1 MALMG
6 EAKRRMSGLV
16 WSNTELAQQIYA
28 GDKRAEAELFTRF
41 GAGVRQ
47 ILLRVTGS
55 SATAED
61 LCQETLIVTL
71 QRLRSKPLED
81 PSRLAAFVA
90 QTARGLALAERR
102 KERRRRTD
110 TDSEAISE
118 MPDLAHG
125 QESEAQVDSIAAVVQ
140 KLLRD
145 LPSERDQLLLVRYYL
160 RGEDRVEICRDLEI
174 TEASFNVALFRAR
187 ARFQKLLAR
196 RGLIEADLMVFLLA

>member
-1 MALMG
+1 
-6 EAKRRMSGLV
+6 MSGLA
-16 WSNTELAQQIYA
+16 WSNAELAQQIHA
-28 GDKRAEAELFTRF
+28 GDKRAEAELFNRF
-41 GAGVRQ
+41 GMGVLQ
-47 ILLRVTGS
+47 ILLQLTGS

-90 QTARGLALAERR
+90 QTARNLALAQRR
-102 KERRRRTD
+102 KERRQRTD

-118 MPDLAHG
+118 VPDFARG
-125 QESEAQVDSIAAVVQ
+125 QESEAQLDSVAAAVQ
-140 KLLRD
+140 KVLRE
-145 LPSERDQLLLVRYYL
+145 LRSKRDQLLLVRYYL
-160 RGEDRVEICRDLEI
+160 RGEDRIEICRDLEI

-196 RGLIEADLMVFLLA
+196 RGIREADLMVFLLV

>member
-1 MALMG
+1 
-6 EAKRRMSGLV
+6 MSGLA

-41 GAGVRQ
+41 GAGILQ

-55 SATAED
+55 AAAAEE

-81 PSRLAAFVA
+81 PSRLAPFVA
-90 QTARGLALAERR
+90 QTARNLALAERR

-118 MPDLAHG
+118 VPDLALE
-125 QESEAQVDSIAAVVQ
+125 QERERQLDSIAATLR
-140 KLLRD
+140 KLLRE
-145 LPSERDQLLLVRYYL
+145 LRSERDQLLLVRYYL
-160 RGEDRVEICRDLEI
+160 RGDKRTDICRDLEI
-174 TEASFNVALFRAR
+174 TAEQFNVALFRAR

-196 RGLIEADLMVFLLA
+196 RGIRAADFMVFLLA